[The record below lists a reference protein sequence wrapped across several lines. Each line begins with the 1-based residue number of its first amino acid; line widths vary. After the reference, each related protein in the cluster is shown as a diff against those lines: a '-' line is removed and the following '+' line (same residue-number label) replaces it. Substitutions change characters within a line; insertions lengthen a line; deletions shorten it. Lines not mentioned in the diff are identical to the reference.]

1 MDEKS
6 KDSVFSL
13 ILLAIGAFA
22 TVEAVLMIR
31 LAAKPPFRIANIWI
45 SPGLLPCVLGI
56 LLMFLATLLL
66 LGGLRGEENRRNAI
80 GRRLLAAGRGV
91 LAAMRKRDS
100 LVMLV
105 GVIWMFLYSFF
116 ILGAIPFWLSGS
128 GFLLILLVFLRSAA
142 LGLRPPPAADF
153 FKLALVS
160 AASTA
165 LILALF
171 EGIFKTSLP

>member
-1 MDEKS
+1 
-6 KDSVFSL
+6 
-13 ILLAIGAFA
+13 
-22 TVEAVLMIR
+22 
-31 LAAKPPFRIANIWI
+31 
-45 SPGLLPCVLGI
+45 
-56 LLMFLATLLL
+56 L
-66 LGGLRGEENRRNAI
+66 LGGLRGEENRRGAV
-80 GRRLLAAGRGV
+80 GRRLLAAGRGA
-91 LAAMRKRDS
+91 LAAMSKRDS

-105 GVIWMFLYSFF
+105 GVIWMFMYSFL

-142 LGLRPPPAADF
+142 LGLRLPPAADF
-153 FKLALVS
+153 LKLALAS